1 MLQHSK
7 FQFWYNINRSKFFQ
21 SFSMPPPL
29 LRTSFLEKT
38 IFFIFLLGEA
48 LSKNMAGAR
57 LRAKV
62 VDDEIDTFFFLFVD
76 PSCRLKN
83 DLGWRTQGRTLAFFF
98 SPNLQLSRIF
108 PSLYNLDGI
117 IHVRTGGGKKDCAID
132 SEIDVMNKHSS
143 ESIGYLESK

>member
-1 MLQHSK
+1 MTKS
-7 FQFWYNINRSKFFQ
+7 
-21 SFSMPPPL
+21 
-29 LRTSFLEKT
+29 
-38 IFFIFLLGEA
+38 
-48 LSKNMAGAR
+48 
-57 LRAKV
+57 
-62 VDDEIDTFFFLFVD
+62 TFFFLFVD

>member
-1 MLQHSK
+1 
-7 FQFWYNINRSKFFQ
+7 
-21 SFSMPPPL
+21 MPPPL

-38 IFFIFLLGEA
+38 IFFIFLLGED

-83 DLGWRTQGRTLAFFF
+83 DLARTQGRILAFFF
-98 SPNLQLSRIF
+98 F
-108 PSLYNLDGI
+108 F
-117 IHVRTGGGKKDCAID
+117 
-132 SEIDVMNKHSS
+132 
-143 ESIGYLESK
+143 

>member
-1 MLQHSK
+1 MS
-7 FQFWYNINRSKFFQ
+7 
-21 SFSMPPPL
+21 PPL

-98 SPNLQLSRIF
+98 LLISNSREY
-108 PSLYNLDGI
+108 SLRYTIWMELY
-117 IHVRTGGGKKDCAID
+117 T
-132 SEIDVMNKHSS
+132 
-143 ESIGYLESK
+143 